1 MRFYILVVFCFIAFT
16 GYAQHSITGKVN
28 DIYNKQPV
36 VKASV
41 FLSNTTVG
49 GTTGDDG
56 SYSLTNVKPG
66 QYDMIVSAVGYE
78 TVQKTVLVN
87 GQLNIPYIELTP
99 KTITLNAV
107 VVKPDPEREQN
118 YKIFKQEFF
127 GPTDFALQCK
137 ILNPEVLDL
146 DFDKA
151 SRTLTAKSSDYL
163 IIENKAL
170 GYRLR
175 YLLITFSKD
184 FSAGWLF
191 YQGNVLFE
199 PLSGKPGQVRKWY
212 KNRLV
217 AYQGSCEHY
226 LRSVIGIN
234 AENEGFKTLR
244 LMRKPNPQ
252 RPADS
257 VIQAKIKQFAPKTN
271 SKYFDINDSLR
282 YWNAQKRLPKTVD
295 YLVTRPLRPDSLV
308 KRTNVNGLYAL
319 SFNDILYVLYTKK
332 KSDDSYSNR
341 PLNAPDNLT
350 SSMTFKE
357 QYAFFDNNGVIANP
371 TAIVFEG
378 NWGTNRIAK
387 LLPIDYD
394 PKEKDLKK

>member
-1 MRFYILVVFCFIAFT
+1 MRFFILVALLLLVIPA
-16 GYAQHSITGKVN
+16 YAQHSITGKVI
-28 DIYNKQPV
+28 DIYRKQPV

-49 GTTGDDG
+49 GTTGEDG
-56 SYSLTNVKPG
+56 SYTLTNVKPG
-66 QYDMIVSAVGYE
+66 QYDMIISAVGYE
-78 TVQKTVLVN
+78 TVQKTILVN
-87 GQLNIPYIELTP
+87 GQFNIPYTELTP

-118 YKIFKQEFF
+118 YKIFKEEFY
-127 GPTDFALQCK
+127 GPTPFASQCK
-137 ILNPEVLDL
+137 ILNPEILDL
-146 DFDKA
+146 DFD
-151 SRTLTAKSSDYL
+151 RTTNTLTAKSSDYL

-175 YLLITFSKD
+175 YQLITFIKD
-184 FSAGWLF
+184 FRAGSLF

-199 PLSGKPGQVRKWY
+199 PLQGKPAQMRKWY
-212 KNRLV
+212 KNRLA

-257 VIQAKIKQFAPKTN
+257 LIQAKIKQFSPKTN
-271 SKYFDINDSLR
+271 TRYFVINDSLR
-282 YWNAQKRLPKTVD
+282 YWNDQRRLPKTVD
-295 YLVTRPLRPDSLV
+295 YLVTKPLRPDSLV
-308 KRTNVNGLYAL
+308 KRTNINGLFAL

-332 KSDDSYSNR
+332 KSDNSYSNR

-350 SSMTFKE
+350 STMTFKE
-357 QYAFFDNNGVIANP
+357 QYAFFDNNGVIANAAAV
-371 TAIVFEG
+371 TFEG